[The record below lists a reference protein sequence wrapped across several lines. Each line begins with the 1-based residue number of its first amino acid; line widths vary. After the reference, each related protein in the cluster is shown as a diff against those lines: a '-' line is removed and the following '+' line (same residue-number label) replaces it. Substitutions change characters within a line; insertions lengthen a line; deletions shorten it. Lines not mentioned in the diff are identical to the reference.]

1 MNKYIKYN
9 LITFIFVAFLLP
21 SNVVAAIASLK
32 GDVKIREDEIKKY
45 NSAYKGQMIQSG
57 NWIKTGDGVFLSVI
71 FLDGTNVKIHQ
82 KTEIEIKSSRLT
94 AKELKTNMYIA
105 EGEAWSTVSK
115 QGGGDFKIET
125 PTAVA
130 SVKGTEFDVTYDF
143 NNSLTTL
150 KVISG
155 QVEFGND
162 DIGSILASAMEG
174 SSIDKDTSEPKK
186 YKITQDDLPKWQAS
200 TSSSLG
206 FNIIPNK
213 DGKIPINTS
222 LRINLQAKNIVDDSF
237 VSDFNNLVSIET
249 TNDFILLSKTGDT
262 WSNRIDVNMNSGK
275 TIFYAKSIKEGL
287 GSIIVTSKNTE
298 SKKAVIEFYETKS
311 QRVNSQNKIFQLAK
325 SKGYESVVDA
335 IENMNLESSKIV
347 LGNAN
352 IDDIIQKIESN
363 EYEIVKF
370 NFKKQN
376 GKVIVNLEI
385 KPANN

>member
-1 MNKYIKYN
+1 
-9 LITFIFVAFLLP
+9 
-21 SNVVAAIASLK
+21 
-32 GDVKIREDEIKKY
+32 
-45 NSAYKGQMIQSG
+45 
-57 NWIKTGDGVFLSVI
+57 
-71 FLDGTNVKIHQ
+71 
-82 KTEIEIKSSRLT
+82 
-94 AKELKTNMYIA
+94 
-105 EGEAWSTVSK
+105 
-115 QGGGDFKIET
+115 
-125 PTAVA
+125 AVA